1 MTKRRQ
7 TRRPDVRFHLRLL
20 DDRELASLR
29 GLPVTRPSGIASDLL
44 RDHEDPEGIAQ
55 LIADAIRLACDDPG

>member
-1 MTKRRQ
+1 MTKRKQ
-7 TRRPDVRFHLRLL
+7 TRRPDVRVHHRLI

-29 GLPVTRPSGIASDLL
+29 GLPVTRPARIASDLL

-55 LIADAIRLACDDPG
+55 LIKDAIRLGL